1 MLSGKESLHPQL
13 NADIRDPV
21 KGFFLYP
28 VPSAFA
34 SPRPPRSWS
43 LFFSC
48 SLILSTAPQL
58 PPNASPRK
66 RLAENTAAV
75 QKLGGEPDRATQ
87 LCRVCGP
94 HLHPSIPGSEEGA
107 YLKETSPEVV
117 EVLGGSRG
125 RGGRKHWGEER

>member
-1 MLSGKESLHPQL
+1 MRAPFLYLSGKESLHHQL

-21 KGFFLYP
+21 KAFFLYP

-48 SLILSTAPQL
+48 SLILFTAPQL
-58 PPNASPRK
+58 PPNASPRR

-75 QKLGGEPDRATQ
+75 QKLGGEREGNPTLQSVWTPPSPLDTQ
-87 LCRVCGP
+87 LQ
-94 HLHPSIPGSEEGA
+94 L
-107 YLKETSPEVV
+107 
-117 EVLGGSRG
+117 G
-125 RGGRKHWGEER
+125 RGSLSEGDLS